1 MMMGIER
8 RKINVKRILLN
19 ALLYAALFALLWW
32 ALRNVPLADIW
43 QALKGLRLWQIGL
56 LLALDVLVILL
67 MTARWWLIVR
77 AEKRNAPFWRLVGY
91 RLAAFGLSYFTPGP
105 QVGGEPW
112 QVIVLQKNHG
122 LTYARATA
130 AVLMDKLVEFLAN
143 FLLLAA
149 GAWAVLQVGLI
160 SHNGSSPLVS
170 LTALGVLL
178 SWPLVHI
185 VLMYHRILPVSAV
198 LRALKFIPKQ
208 TKAMRLLF
216 ASERL
221 AANFCQRHL
230 RALLGAVGVSLL
242 AVLGIAAE
250 YALMASFLGIQLTV
264 MQILAALTALQ
275 LAFLMPLPGGLG
287 ALEASQVFALG
298 AFGQPA
304 SAAIA
309 LTLLQRAR
317 DLLNGGAGLL
327 LVGRGWA
334 AVSQAEKGRR
344 AGEQG

>member
-1 MMMGIER
+1 MTASNA
-8 RKINVKRILLN
+8 RKILLN
-19 ALLYAALFALLWW
+19 ALLYTALIGLLWW

-56 LLALDVLVILL
+56 LLALDAVVILL

-77 AEKRNAPFWRLVGY
+77 AEKRDAPFLRLVGY
-91 RLAAFGLSYFTPGP
+91 RLSAFGLSYFTPGP

-112 QVIVLQKNHG
+112 QVIALQKNHG

-130 AVLMDKLVEFLAN
+130 AVLMDKLVEFLVN

-149 GAWAVLQVGLI
+149 GAWAVLRVGLI

-170 LTALGVLL
+170 LTALGVVL

-198 LRALKFIPKQ
+198 LRAQPFFSKGSK
-208 TKAMRLLF
+208 TMRLLF

-230 RALLGAVGVSLL
+230 PALLGAVGVSLL

-250 YALMASFLGIQLTV
+250 YALMASFLGMRLTA

-298 AFGQPA
+298 FFGQPA
-304 SAAIA
+304 SAAIG

-317 DLLNGGAGLL
+317 DLLNGGLGLL
-327 LVGRGWA
+327 LAGRGLA
-334 AVSQAEKGRR
+334 VVSQPEKPLEPD
-344 AGEQG
+344 EQS